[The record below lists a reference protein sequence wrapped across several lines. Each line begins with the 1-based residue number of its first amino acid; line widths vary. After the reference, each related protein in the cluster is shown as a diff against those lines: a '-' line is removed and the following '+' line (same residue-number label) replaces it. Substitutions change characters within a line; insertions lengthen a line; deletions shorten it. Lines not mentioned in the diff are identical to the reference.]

1 MGIPISKLIQH
12 GGTMNIASVLQGLA
26 TFSWIIVVGII
37 VLAVVRASRGRPLK
51 KAVSLVI
58 GVVIF
63 SLLLTTI
70 SAGLVFIQADQRGVV
85 ISAVAPKGYRDQTL
99 QPGLRWVIPFAET
112 VKTYSIAR
120 QTYTMSVA
128 TAEGQVQGDDSI
140 RARTRDGQ
148 EVNVDASV
156 IYSIDPNKVIQ
167 MHIEWQDRYED
178 AVVRPLARGVI
189 RDLASQYG
197 IEEIVSSKRV
207 EMVQKITDELTTKM
221 EENNLVLVDFILRD
235 IHFTEQY
242 AAAVEQK
249 QIAEQNALQ
258 AEYVVQQKKQEAEQ
272 VRQTAEGAADA
283 VVIAAQ
289 GEAQS
294 IEIKAKAQAA
304 AWAALAA
311 VLRDHPEMLTYEYIQ
326 KIAPNLQ
333 VIYLPSGTPL
343 LLPSVTPSPAVIP
356 TTPTTTV
363 P

>member
-1 MGIPISKLIQH
+1 MQ
-12 GGTMNIASVLQGLA
+12 
-26 TFSWIIVVGII
+26 
-37 VLAVVRASRGRPLK
+37 
-51 KAVSLVI
+51 LV
-58 GVVIF
+58 
-63 SLLLTTI
+63 LTTI

-99 QPGLRWVIPFAET
+99 QPGLRWVIPFAEN

-128 TAEGQVQGDDSI
+128 TAEGDVMGDDSI

-207 EMVQKITDELTTKM
+207 EMVQEITDELTTKM
-221 EENNLVLVDFILRD
+221 GENNLVLVDFILRD

-294 IEIKAKAQAA
+294 IEIRAKAQAA

-311 VLRDHPEMLTYEYIQ
+311 VLKDHPEMLSYEYIQ

-343 LLPSVTPSPAVIP
+343 LLPSITPAPTAVP